1 MNAFSRKF
9 SSVLAVTAITATMA
23 LASPVSAGVQTF
35 GKTYSVTATV
45 KGGKNLTV
53 LLISGSGRLLASK
66 KVTGAN
72 QKITLKSPATASI
85 GGTSLQL
92 VNSGGASK
100 GSYFGPVTIGHK
112 GSKAANASRVYT
124 RLKQSVSTS
133 VKLGTLTIKKVGAG
147 KQGYAVASATSKSAD
162 TSVGAQVNAS
172 KGRPT
177 GVGTFGKTSG
187 VAIKSY
193 GVNAT
198 AVGDPCSPPNTAT
211 CGPEGKEIGPPSG
224 NPVNPPTPP
233 TPPTPGQPNAGQ
245 PATGQPNAGTPNAGQ
260 PATGQPNA
268 GTPNAGQPATGQPN
282 AGTPNAGQPT
292 QQGAVINKDETL
304 GGDADDDGIP
314 NAFDVNDDG
323 DAVLDSA
330 DTSTPAPKAAAD
342 DGTTTCGAVDFK
354 IFTNYKATQGG
365 FAGTINAY
373 GVGGFKADKT
383 NIASTITKTMSMVFS
398 PITQVCGSAVTRSFL
413 KGIDVSYA
421 PTDYVELSKTCGTGD
436 YQWLIGAGKMCGT
449 DPSGYSFGSP
459 YTFGETLPTGQDTFS
474 MKVETADGKSY
485 EFTSSPGFVF
495 VTHPMFIAYSN
506 DGTNYTNIDYTK
518 TTTGPEGARITEP
531 TISVAQAQ
539 TLYLKVYRPQRLAMD
554 GETGDFYDLGGFKFT
569 PDIPNGTPSVGKCEA
584 LKSTDTVMTSDT
596 PIDTANPPVMILQ
609 WAIGTKCYGV
619 PPKNIAWAPSASDF
633 DIQVEPS
640 GPGGNSSQKIRITL
654 VP

>member
-1 MNAFSRKF
+1 MNTRSRKF
-9 SSVLAVTAITATMA
+9 NSVLAVTAITATMA
-23 LASPVSAGVQTF
+23 IASPVAAGVQAF
-35 GKTYSVTATV
+35 GKTYTVSATV

-66 KVTGAN
+66 KVTGTN
-72 QKITLKSPATASI
+72 QKISLKSPATASI

-92 VNSGGASK
+92 VNSAGASK
-100 GSYFGPVTIGHK
+100 GAYFGPVTIGHK
-112 GSKAANASRVYT
+112 GKSSTSASRVYT
-124 RLKQSVSTS
+124 QLKQSISTS

-147 KQGYAVASATSKSAD
+147 KQGYAVASATSSSAD
-162 TSVGAQVNAS
+162 TSVGAQVSAS

-193 GVNAT
+193 GVSAT
-198 AVGDPCSPPNTAT
+198 AAGDPCSPANTPT
-211 CGPEGKEIGPPSG
+211 CGPEGKEIGPPNG
-224 NPVNPPTPP
+224 NPVNPPNA
-233 TPPTPGQPNAGQ
+233 GQPNAGQ
-245 PATGQPNAGTPNAGQ
+245 PNA
-260 PATGQPNA
+260 
-268 GTPNAGQPATGQPN
+268 
-282 AGTPNAGQPT
+282 
-292 QQGAVINKDETL
+292 QQGSVVTKDDTL
-304 GGDADDDGIP
+304 GGDKDDDGIP

-342 DGTTTCGAVDFK
+342 NGTTTCGAVDFK

-365 FAGTINAY
+365 YAGTINAY
-373 GVGGFKADKT
+373 GTGAFQANKA

-398 PITQVCGSAVTRSFL
+398 PITQVCGSSVTRSFL
-413 KGIDVSYA
+413 KGVDVSYA
-421 PTDYVELSKTCGTGD
+421 PTDYVELGKPCGTGD
-436 YQWLIGAGKMCGT
+436 YQWIIGAGKMCGT
-449 DPSGYSFGSP
+449 DTTGFSFGSA

-506 DGTNYTNIDYTK
+506 DGANYTNIDYTK
-518 TTTGPEGARITEP
+518 STIGPDGARITEP

-554 GETGDFYDLGGFKFT
+554 GEAGEFYDLGGFKFT
-569 PDIPNGTPSVGKCEA
+569 PDIPNGTPSVGKCDA
-584 LKSTDTVMTSDT
+584 LTSTDTTMTSDT
-596 PIDTANPPVMILQ
+596 PIDTANPSVMILQ
-609 WAIGTKCYGV
+609 WAIGAKCYGV
-619 PPKNIAWAPSASDF
+619 PPKNIAWAPGPSDF

-640 GPGGNSSQKIRITL
+640 GPGGNSAQKIRITL
-654 VP
+654 S

>member
-1 MNAFSRKF
+1 MNVVSRKF
-9 SSVLAVTAITATMA
+9 NSVIAATALTASMA
-23 LASPVSAGVQTF
+23 LASPVAAAVHSF
-35 GKTYSVTATV
+35 GKTYTVSATV

-66 KVTGAN
+66 KVTGSN

-92 VNSGGASK
+92 VNSAGASK
-100 GSYFGPVTIGHK
+100 GAYFGPVTIGHK
-112 GSKAANASRVYT
+112 GKSSASSSRVYT
-124 RLKQSVSTS
+124 QLKQSISTS
-133 VKLGTLTIKKVGAG
+133 VKLGTLTIKKVGTG
-147 KQGYAVASATSKSAD
+147 NQGYAAASATSSSAD
-162 TSVGAQVNAS
+162 TSVGAQVSAS

-193 GVNAT
+193 GVSAT
-198 AVGDPCSPPNTAT
+198 AVGDPCAPAGTQT
-211 CGPEGKEIGPPSG
+211 CGPDGKEIGPPNG
-224 NPVNPPTPP
+224 PAVNTPT
-233 TPPTPGQPNAGQ
+233 TGQPTTNQPTTGQPTTGQ
-245 PATGQPNAGTPNAGQ
+245 PATGQPT
-260 PATGQPNA
+260 TGQP
-268 GTPNAGQPATGQPN
+268 TTGQP
-282 AGTPNAGQPT
+282 TMGQPT
-292 QQGAVINKDETL
+292 SQQGAVLNKDETL

-342 DGTTTCGAVDFK
+342 DGTSTCGAVDFK

-365 FAGTINAY
+365 YAGTINAY
-373 GVGGFKADKT
+373 GVGAFKADRT
-383 NIASTITKTMSMVFS
+383 NIAATITKTMSMVFS
-398 PITQVCGSAVTRSFL
+398 PIAQVCGSAVTRSYL
-413 KGIDVSYA
+413 KGVDVSYA
-421 PTDYVELSKTCGTGD
+421 PTEYVELSKPCNTGD
-436 YQWLIGAGKMCGT
+436 YQWIIGAGKMCGT
-449 DPSGYSFGSP
+449 DGSGFNFGSP
-459 YTFGETLPTGQDTFS
+459 YTFGATDLPTGQDTFS

-506 DGTNYTNIDYTK
+506 DGTTYKNIDYA
-518 TTTGPEGARITEP
+518 TTITSPEGARINEP
-531 TISVAQAQ
+531 IISVTQSQ

-554 GETGDFYDLGGFKFT
+554 GEAGEFYDLGGFKFT
-569 PDIPNGTPSVGKCEA
+569 PDIPNGNPSVGKCDA
-584 LKSTDTVMTSDT
+584 LTSTDTVMTSDT

-609 WAIGTKCYGV
+609 WAIGSKCYGV
-619 PPKNIAWAPSASDF
+619 APKNIAWAPAPSDF

-640 GPGGNSSQKIRITL
+640 GPGGNSAQKIRITL
-654 VP
+654 S

>member
-1 MNAFSRKF
+1 MVIEKEKAMNALSRKF
-9 SSVLAVTAITATMA
+9 SSVLAVTAITASMA
-23 LASPVSAGVQTF
+23 LASPVAAAVRSF
-35 GKTYSVTATV
+35 GKTYTVTATV

-66 KVTGAN
+66 KVTGTS
-72 QKITLKSPATASI
+72 QSITLKSPATASI

-92 VNSGGASK
+92 VNSAGASK
-100 GSYFGPVTIGHK
+100 GAYFGPVTLGHK
-112 GSKAANASRVYT
+112 GTKSTSASRVYT
-124 RLKQSVSTS
+124 QLKQSISTS

-147 KQGYAVASATSKSAD
+147 KQGYAVASATSSSAD
-162 TSVGAQVNAS
+162 TSVGAQVSAS

-193 GVNAT
+193 GVSA
-198 AVGDPCSPPNTAT
+198 AAAGDPCSPPNTQT
-211 CGPEGKEIGPPSG
+211 CGPDGKVIGAPSG
-224 NPVNPPTPP
+224 PAVSTPP
-233 TPPTPGQPNAGQ
+233 TGQPST
-245 PATGQPNAGTPNAGQ
+245 PATGQPTTGQ
-260 PATGQPNA
+260 PAA
-268 GTPNAGQPATGQPN
+268 
-282 AGTPNAGQPT
+282 
-292 QQGAVINKDETL
+292 QQGAVLNKDETL

-330 DTSTPAPKAAAD
+330 DTSTPAPKVAAD
-342 DGTTTCGAVDFK
+342 DGATTCGAVDFK

-373 GVGGFKADKT
+373 GTGAFQANKA

-398 PITQVCGSAVTRSFL
+398 PITQVCGSSVTRSFL
-413 KGIDVSYA
+413 KGVDVSYA
-421 PTDYVELSKTCGTGD
+421 PTEYVELGKPCGTGD
-436 YQWLIGAGKMCGT
+436 YQWIIGAGKMCGT
-449 DPSGYSFGSP
+449 DASGFSFGSA
-459 YTFGETLPTGQDTFS
+459 YTFGATDLPTGQDTFS

-518 TTTGPEGARITEP
+518 STIGPDGARITEP
-531 TISVAQAQ
+531 TISVTQSQ

-554 GETGDFYDLGGFKFT
+554 GETGEFYDLGGFKFT
-569 PDIPNGTPSVGKCEA
+569 PDIPNGNPSVGKCDA
-584 LKSTDTVMTSDT
+584 LTSTDTSMTSDS

-609 WAIGTKCYGV
+609 WAIGAKCYGV
-619 PPKNIAWAPSASDF
+619 PPKNIAWAPAASDF

-640 GPGGNSSQKIRITL
+640 GPGGNSAQKIRITL
-654 VP
+654 S

>member
-1 MNAFSRKF
+1 MNTRSRKF
-9 SSVLAVTAITATMA
+9 NSVLAVTAITATMA
-23 LASPVSAGVQTF
+23 LASPVAAGVQTF
-35 GKTYSVTATV
+35 GKTYTVSATV

-66 KVTGAN
+66 KVTGTN
-72 QKITLKSPATASI
+72 QKISLKSPATASI

-92 VNSGGASK
+92 VNSAGASK

-112 GSKAANASRVYT
+112 GKSSSTSSRVYT
-124 RLKQSVSTS
+124 RLKQSVATS

-162 TSVGAQVNAS
+162 TSVAAQVNAS

-187 VAIKSY
+187 VAVKSY
-193 GVNAT
+193 GVSAT
-198 AVGDPCSPPNTAT
+198 AAGDPCSPSNTPT
-211 CGPEGKEIGPPSG
+211 CGPEGKEIGPPNG
-224 NPVNPPTPP
+224 NPVNPPTP
-233 TPPTPGQPNAGQ
+233 GQPTTGQ
-245 PATGQPNAGTPNAGQ
+245 PATGQPNAGQPNAGQ
-260 PATGQPNA
+260 
-268 GTPNAGQPATGQPN
+268 
-282 AGTPNAGQPT
+282 PNAGQPT
-292 QQGAVINKDETL
+292 QQGAVVNKDETL

-330 DTSTPAPKAAAD
+330 DSNTPGPKAAAD

-365 FAGTINAY
+365 YAGTINAY
-373 GVGGFKADKT
+373 GVGGFKADKV
-383 NIASTITKTMSMVFS
+383 NIASTITKSMSMVFS

-413 KGIDVSYA
+413 KGVDVAYA

-449 DPSGYSFGSP
+449 DASGYSFGSP

-474 MKVETADGKSY
+474 MKVETADGKKY

-506 DGTNYTNIDYTK
+506 DGVNYTNIDYTK

-569 PDIPNGTPSVGKCEA
+569 PDIPNGNPSVGKCDA
-584 LKSTDTVMTSDT
+584 LTSTDTAMTSDA

-619 PPKNIAWAPSASDF
+619 APKNIAWAPAPSDF

-640 GPGGNSSQKIRITL
+640 GPGGNSAQKIRITL

>member
-1 MNAFSRKF
+1 MNALSRKF
-9 SSVLAVTAITATMA
+9 SSLLAVTAITATMA
-23 LASPVSAGVQTF
+23 LASPVVAAVHSF
-35 GKTYSVTATV
+35 GKTYTVTATV

-66 KVTGAN
+66 KVTGTS
-72 QKITLKSPATASI
+72 QSITLKSPATASI

-92 VNSGGASK
+92 VNSAGASK
-100 GSYFGPVTIGHK
+100 GAYFGPVTIGHK
-112 GSKAANASRVYT
+112 GSSSATASRVYT
-124 RLKQSVSTS
+124 RLKQTISTS

-147 KQGYAVASATSKSAD
+147 KQGYAVASTNSSSAD
-162 TSVGAQVNAS
+162 TSVDAQVSAS

-193 GVNAT
+193 GVSAT
-198 AVGDPCSPPNTAT
+198 AVGDPCAPAGTQT
-211 CGPEGKEIGPPSG
+211 CGPDGKEIGPPNG
-224 NPVNPPTPP
+224 PAVNTPT
-233 TPPTPGQPNAGQ
+233 
-245 PATGQPNAGTPNAGQ
+245 TGQPTTNQ
-260 PATGQPNA
+260 PTTGQPTTN
-268 GTPNAGQPATGQPN
+268 
-282 AGTPNAGQPT
+282 QPT
-292 QQGAVINKDETL
+292 AQQGAVLNKEETL

-342 DGTTTCGAVDFK
+342 DGTSTCGAVDFK

-365 FAGTINAY
+365 YAGTINAY
-373 GVGGFKADKT
+373 GVGAFKADRT
-383 NIASTITKTMSMVFS
+383 NIAATITKTMSMVFS
-398 PITQVCGSAVTRSFL
+398 PIAQVCGSAVTRSYL
-413 KGIDVSYA
+413 KGVDVSYA
-421 PTDYVELSKTCGTGD
+421 PTEYVELSKPCNTGD
-436 YQWLIGAGKMCGT
+436 YQWIIGAGKMCGT
-449 DPSGYSFGSP
+449 DGSGFNFGSP
-459 YTFGETLPTGQDTFS
+459 YTFGATDLPTGQDTFS

-506 DGTNYTNIDYTK
+506 DGTTYKNIDYA
-518 TTTGPEGARITEP
+518 TTITSPEGARINEP
-531 TISVAQAQ
+531 IISVTQSQ

-554 GETGDFYDLGGFKFT
+554 GEAGEFYDLGGFKFT
-569 PDIPNGTPSVGKCEA
+569 PDIPNGNPSVGKCDA
-584 LKSTDTVMTSDT
+584 LTSTDTVMTSDT

-609 WAIGTKCYGV
+609 WAIGSKCYGV
-619 PPKNIAWAPSASDF
+619 PPKNIAWTPSPSDF

-640 GPGGNSSQKIRITL
+640 GPGGNSAQKIRITL
-654 VP
+654 S

>member
-1 MNAFSRKF
+1 MNALSRKF

-66 KVTGAN
+66 KVTGTN

-92 VNSGGASK
+92 VNSGGTSK

-112 GSKAANASRVYT
+112 GSSASKASRVYT
-124 RLKQSVSTS
+124 RLKQSISTS

-147 KQGYAVASATSKSAD
+147 KQGYATASATSSSAD
-162 TSVGAQVNAS
+162 TSVGAQVSAS
-172 KGRPT
+172 RGRPT

-193 GVNAT
+193 GVSAT
-198 AVGDPCSPPNTAT
+198 AVGDPCSPAGTAT
-211 CGPEGKEIGPPSG
+211 CGPEGKEIGPP
-224 NPVNPPTPP
+224 N
-233 TPPTPGQPNAGQ
+233 PGQPNAGQ
-245 PATGQPNAGTPNAGQ
+245 PATGQP
-260 PATGQPNA
+260 ATGQPNA
-268 GTPNAGQPATGQPN
+268 GQ
-282 AGTPNAGQPT
+282 PNAGQPT
-292 QQGAVINKDETL
+292 QQGAVVNKDETL
-304 GGDADDDGIP
+304 GGDKDDDGVP
-314 NAFDVNDDG
+314 NAFDVNDVG

-330 DTSTPAPKAAAD
+330 DSSTPAPKAAAD

-365 FAGTINAY
+365 YAGTINAY

-398 PITQVCGSAVTRSFL
+398 PITQVCGSPVTRSFL
-413 KGIDVSYA
+413 KGIDVPYA
-421 PTDYVELSKTCGTGD
+421 PTDYVELAKPCGTGD

-449 DPSGYSFGSP
+449 DASGFSFGTA
-459 YTFGETLPTGQDTFS
+459 YTFGDTLPTGQDTFS
-474 MKVETADGKSY
+474 MKVDTADGKSY

-531 TISVAQAQ
+531 TISVTQSQ

-554 GETGDFYDLGGFKFT
+554 GEEGDFYDLGGFKFT
-569 PDIPNGTPSVGKCEA
+569 PDIPNGTPSVGKCD
-584 LKSTDTVMTSDT
+584 LLTSTDTEMTSDT
-596 PIDTANPPVMILQ
+596 PINAANPPVMTLQ
-609 WAIGTKCYGV
+609 WAIGTKCYGA
-619 PPKNIAWAPSASDF
+619 PPKNIAWAPAASDF

-640 GPGGNSSQKIRITL
+640 GPGGNSAQKIRITL
-654 VP
+654 S

>member
-1 MNAFSRKF
+1 MNPLSRKF
-9 SSVLAVTAITATMA
+9 TSVLAVTAITATMA
-23 LASPVSAGVQTF
+23 LASPAAAAVRSF
-35 GKTYSVTATV
+35 GKTYTVTATV

-66 KVTGAN
+66 KVTGTS
-72 QKITLKSPATASI
+72 QSITLKSPATASI

-92 VNSGGASK
+92 VNSAGASK
-100 GSYFGPVTIGHK
+100 GAYFGPVTIGHK
-112 GSKAANASRVYT
+112 GTKSTNASRVYT
-124 RLKQSVSTS
+124 RLKQSISTS

-193 GVNAT
+193 GVSAT
-198 AVGDPCSPPNTAT
+198 AAGDPCSPANTPT
-211 CGPEGKEIGPPSG
+211 CGPEGKEIGPP
-224 NPVNPPTPP
+224 NA
-233 TPPTPGQPNAGQ
+233 GQPNAGQ
-245 PATGQPNAGTPNAGQ
+245 PNA
-260 PATGQPNA
+260 
-268 GTPNAGQPATGQPN
+268 
-282 AGTPNAGQPT
+282 
-292 QQGAVINKDETL
+292 QQGAVVNKDETL

-323 DAVLDSA
+323 DAVLDSS
-330 DTSTPAPKAAAD
+330 DTSTPAPKVAAD
-342 DGTTTCGAVDFK
+342 NGTTTCGAVDFK

-373 GVGGFKADKT
+373 GAGPFQANKA

-398 PITQVCGSAVTRSFL
+398 PITEVCGSSVTRSFL
-413 KGIDVSYA
+413 KGVGVAYA
-421 PTDYVELSKTCGTGD
+421 PTDYVELGKSCGTGD
-436 YQWLIGAGKMCGT
+436 YQWIIGAGKMCGT
-449 DPSGYSFGSP
+449 DTTGFSFGSP
-459 YTFGETLPTGQDTFS
+459 YTFGATDLPTGQDTFS

-518 TTTGPEGARITEP
+518 STIGPDGARITEP
-531 TISVAQAQ
+531 TISVTQSQ

-554 GETGDFYDLGGFKFT
+554 GEAGEFYDLGGFKFT
-569 PDIPNGTPSVGKCEA
+569 PGIPNGNPSVGKCDA
-584 LKSTDTVMTSDT
+584 LTSTDTEMTSDT
-596 PIDTANPPVMILQ
+596 PIDSANPPVITLK
-609 WAIGTKCYGV
+609 WAIGSKCYGV
-619 PPKNIAWAPSASDF
+619 PPKNIAWAPAASDF
-633 DIQVEPS
+633 DISVEPS
-640 GPGGNSSQKIRITL
+640 GPGGNSAQKIRITL
-654 VP
+654 S

>member
-1 MNAFSRKF
+1 MNPLSRKF
-9 SSVLAVTAITATMA
+9 TSVLAVTAITATMA
-23 LASPVSAGVQTF
+23 LASPAAAAVRSF
-35 GKTYSVTATV
+35 GKTYTVTATV

-66 KVTGAN
+66 KVTGTS
-72 QKITLKSPATASI
+72 QSITLKSPATASI

-92 VNSGGASK
+92 VNSAGASK
-100 GSYFGPVTIGHK
+100 GAYFGPVTIGHK
-112 GSKAANASRVYT
+112 GTKSTNASRVYT
-124 RLKQSVSTS
+124 RLKQSISTS

-193 GVNAT
+193 GVSAT
-198 AVGDPCSPPNTAT
+198 AAGDPCSPANTPT
-211 CGPEGKEIGPPSG
+211 CGPEGKEIGPP
-224 NPVNPPTPP
+224 NA
-233 TPPTPGQPNAGQ
+233 GQPNAGQ
-245 PATGQPNAGTPNAGQ
+245 PNA
-260 PATGQPNA
+260 
-268 GTPNAGQPATGQPN
+268 
-282 AGTPNAGQPT
+282 
-292 QQGAVINKDETL
+292 QQGAVVNKDETL

-323 DAVLDSA
+323 DAVLDSS
-330 DTSTPAPKAAAD
+330 DTSTPAPKVAAD
-342 DGTTTCGAVDFK
+342 NGTTTCGAVDFK

-373 GVGGFKADKT
+373 GAGPFQANKA

-398 PITQVCGSAVTRSFL
+398 PITEVCGSSVTRSFL
-413 KGIDVSYA
+413 KGVGVAYA
-421 PTDYVELSKTCGTGD
+421 PTDYVELGKSCGTGD
-436 YQWLIGAGKMCGT
+436 YQWIIGAGKMCGT
-449 DPSGYSFGSP
+449 DTTGFSFGSP
-459 YTFGETLPTGQDTFS
+459 YTFGATDLPTGQDTFS

-518 TTTGPEGARITEP
+518 STIGPDGARITEP
-531 TISVAQAQ
+531 TISVTQSQ

-554 GETGDFYDLGGFKFT
+554 GEAGEFYDLGGFKFT
-569 PDIPNGTPSVGKCEA
+569 PSIPNGNPSVGKCDA
-584 LKSTDTVMTSDT
+584 LTSTDTEMTSDT
-596 PIDTANPPVMILQ
+596 PIDSANPPVITLK
-609 WAIGTKCYGV
+609 WAIGSKCYGV
-619 PPKNIAWAPSASDF
+619 PPKNIAWAPAASDF
-633 DIQVEPS
+633 DISVEPS
-640 GPGGNSSQKIRITL
+640 GPGGNSAQKIRITL
-654 VP
+654 S

>member
-1 MNAFSRKF
+1 MNALSRKF

-23 LASPVSAGVQTF
+23 LASPVSAGVQSF
-35 GKTYSVTATV
+35 GKSYSVTATV

-112 GSKAANASRVYT
+112 GKSAASASRVYT

-133 VKLGTLTIKKVGAG
+133 VKLGTLTVKKVGAG

-177 GVGTFGKTSG
+177 GVGTFGKTAG

-193 GVNAT
+193 GVSAT
-198 AVGDPCSPPNTAT
+198 AIGDPCSPPNTAT
-211 CGPEGKEIGPPSG
+211 CGPEGKEIGPPNG
-224 NPVNPPTPP
+224 TPANPP

-245 PATGQPNAGTPNAGQ
+245 PATGQPNAGQPNAGQ
-260 PATGQPNA
+260 PTTGQPNA
-268 GTPNAGQPATGQPN
+268 GQ
-282 AGTPNAGQPT
+282 PNAGQPT
-292 QQGAVINKDETL
+292 QQGAVVNKDETL

-330 DTSTPAPKAAAD
+330 DTSTPAPKVAVD
-342 DGTTTCGAVDFK
+342 DGTKDCSAVDFK

-365 FAGTINAY
+365 YAGTINAY
-373 GVGGFKADKT
+373 APGAFKATKE
-383 NIASTITKTMSMVFS
+383 NIASTITKSMTMVFS
-398 PITQVCGSAVTRSFL
+398 PITQVCGSNVVTTEL
-413 KGIDVSYA
+413 KGNGVAYA
-421 PTDYVELSKTCGTGD
+421 PTDYVSLSGGVCNTGD
-436 YQWLIGAGKMCGT
+436 YQWAIGQGFICPGAGNKT
-449 DPSGYSFGSP
+449 AFGG
-459 YTFGETLPTGQDTFS
+459 YTFTGSDLPTGQDTFT
-474 MKVETADGKSY
+474 MRVTTADSKSY

-518 TTTGPEGARITEP
+518 TTTGPEGARIAEP

-569 PDIPNGTPSVGKCEA
+569 PDIPNGSPAVGKCDA
-584 LKSTDTVMTSDT
+584 LTSTDTVMTSDT

-619 PPKNIAWAPSASDF
+619 APKNIAWAPSASDF

-640 GPGGNSSQKIRITL
+640 GPGGNSAQKIRITL
-654 VP
+654 S

>member
-1 MNAFSRKF
+1 MNPLSRKF
-9 SSVLAVTAITATMA
+9 TSVLAVTAITATMA
-23 LASPVSAGVQTF
+23 LASPAAAAVRSF
-35 GKTYSVTATV
+35 GKTYTVTATV

-66 KVTGAN
+66 KVTGTS
-72 QKITLKSPATASI
+72 QSITLKSPATASI

-92 VNSGGASK
+92 VNSAGASK
-100 GSYFGPVTIGHK
+100 GAYFGPVTIGHK
-112 GSKAANASRVYT
+112 GTKSTNASRVYT
-124 RLKQSVSTS
+124 RLKQSISTS

-187 VAIKSY
+187 VAVKSY
-193 GVNAT
+193 GVSAT
-198 AVGDPCSPPNTAT
+198 AAGDPCSPANTPT
-211 CGPEGKEIGPPSG
+211 CGPEGKEIGPP
-224 NPVNPPTPP
+224 NA
-233 TPPTPGQPNAGQ
+233 GQPNAGQ
-245 PATGQPNAGTPNAGQ
+245 PNA
-260 PATGQPNA
+260 
-268 GTPNAGQPATGQPN
+268 
-282 AGTPNAGQPT
+282 
-292 QQGAVINKDETL
+292 QQGAVVNKDETL

-323 DAVLDSA
+323 DAVLDSS
-330 DTSTPAPKAAAD
+330 DTSTPAPKVAAD
-342 DGTTTCGAVDFK
+342 NGTTTCGAVDFK

-373 GVGGFKADKT
+373 GAGPFQANKA

-398 PITQVCGSAVTRSFL
+398 PITEVCGSSVTRSFL
-413 KGIDVSYA
+413 KGVGVAYA
-421 PTDYVELSKTCGTGD
+421 PTDYVELGKSCGTGD
-436 YQWLIGAGKMCGT
+436 YQWIIGAGKMCGT
-449 DPSGYSFGSP
+449 DTTGFSFGSP
-459 YTFGETLPTGQDTFS
+459 YTFGATDLPTGQDTFS

-518 TTTGPEGARITEP
+518 STIGPDGARITEP
-531 TISVAQAQ
+531 TISVTQSQ

-554 GETGDFYDLGGFKFT
+554 GEAGEFYDLGGFKFT
-569 PDIPNGTPSVGKCEA
+569 PSIPNGNPSVGKCDA
-584 LKSTDTVMTSDT
+584 LTSTDTEMTSDT
-596 PIDTANPPVMILQ
+596 PIDSANPPVITLK
-609 WAIGTKCYGV
+609 WAIGSKCYGV
-619 PPKNIAWAPSASDF
+619 PPKNIAWAPAASDF
-633 DIQVEPS
+633 DISVEPS
-640 GPGGNSSQKIRITL
+640 GPGGNSAQKIRITL
-654 VP
+654 S

>member
-1 MNAFSRKF
+1 MNTRSRKF
-9 SSVLAVTAITATMA
+9 HSVLAVTAITATMA
-23 LASPVSAGVQTF
+23 LASPVAAGVQTF
-35 GKTYSVTATV
+35 GKTYTVSATV

-72 QKITLKSPATASI
+72 QKISLKSPATASI

-92 VNSGGASK
+92 VNSAGASK

-112 GSKAANASRVYT
+112 GKSSSSSSRVYT
-124 RLKQSVSTS
+124 RLKQSVATS

-162 TSVGAQVNAS
+162 TSVAAQVNAS

-177 GVGTFGKTSG
+177 GVGTFGKTAG
-187 VAIKSY
+187 VAVKSY
-193 GVNAT
+193 GVSA
-198 AVGDPCSPPNTAT
+198 AAAGDPCTTPNFGT
-211 CGPEGKEIGPPSG
+211 CGPDSKEIGPP
-224 NPVNPPTPP
+224 NPGQPTPGQP
-233 TPPTPGQPNAGQ
+233 NAGQPNAGQ
-245 PATGQPNAGTPNAGQ
+245 PATGQPNAGQPNAGQ
-260 PATGQPNA
+260 PTTGQPNA
-268 GTPNAGQPATGQPN
+268 GQ
-282 AGTPNAGQPT
+282 PNAGQPT
-292 QQGAVINKDETL
+292 QQGAVVNKDETL

-330 DTSTPAPKAAAD
+330 DSTTPAPKAAAD

-365 FAGTINAY
+365 YAGTINAY
-373 GVGGFKADKT
+373 GAGAFQANKT

-436 YQWLIGAGKMCGT
+436 YQWLIGAGRMCGT
-449 DPSGYSFGSP
+449 DASGYSFGSP

-474 MKVETADGKSY
+474 MKVETADGKKY

-506 DGTNYTNIDYTK
+506 DGVNYTNIDYTK

-569 PDIPNGTPSVGKCEA
+569 PDIPNGNPSVGKCDA
-584 LKSTDTVMTSDT
+584 LTSTDTAMTSDA
-596 PIDTANPPVMILQ
+596 PIYTANPPVMILQ

-619 PPKNIAWAPSASDF
+619 APKNIAWAPAPSDF

-640 GPGGNSSQKIRITL
+640 GPGGNSAQKIRITL
-654 VP
+654 S

>member
-1 MNAFSRKF
+1 MNALSRKF
-9 SSVLAVTAITATMA
+9 SSVLAVTAITASMA
-23 LASPVSAGVQTF
+23 LASPVAAAVRSF
-35 GKTYSVTATV
+35 GKTYTVTATV

-66 KVTGAN
+66 KVTGTS
-72 QKITLKSPATASI
+72 QSITLKSPATASI

-92 VNSGGASK
+92 VNSAGASK
-100 GSYFGPVTIGHK
+100 GAYFGPVTIGHK
-112 GSKAANASRVYT
+112 GKSSSSASRVYT
-124 RLKQSVSTS
+124 QLKQSISTS

-147 KQGYAVASATSKSAD
+147 KQGYAVASTNSSSAD
-162 TSVGAQVNAS
+162 TSVGAQVSAS

-193 GVNAT
+193 GVSA
-198 AVGDPCSPPNTAT
+198 AAAGDPCSPSNTAT
-211 CGPEGKEIGPPSG
+211 CGPDGKVIGSPTGPA
-224 NPVNPPTPP
+224 VNTPTN
-233 TPPTPGQPNAGQ
+233 GQPGT
-245 PATGQPNAGTPNAGQ
+245 PATGQPT
-260 PATGQPNA
+260 TGQPTA
-268 GTPNAGQPATGQPN
+268 
-282 AGTPNAGQPT
+282 
-292 QQGAVINKDETL
+292 QQGAVLNKDETL

-330 DTSTPAPKAAAD
+330 DTSTPAPKVAAD

-365 FAGTINAY
+365 YAGTINAY
-373 GVGGFKADKT
+373 GVGPFKADKT

-398 PITQVCGSAVTRSFL
+398 PITQVCGSSVTRSFL
-413 KGIDVSYA
+413 KGVDVSYA
-421 PTDYVELSKTCGTGD
+421 PTDYVELGKPCGTGD
-436 YQWLIGAGKMCGT
+436 YQWIIGAGKMCGT
-449 DPSGYSFGSP
+449 DASGFSFGSA
-459 YTFGETLPTGQDTFS
+459 YTFGATDLPTGQDTFS

-518 TTTGPEGARITEP
+518 STIGPEGARITEP
-531 TISVAQAQ
+531 TISVTQSQ

-554 GETGDFYDLGGFKFT
+554 GEAGEFYDLGGFKFT
-569 PDIPNGTPSVGKCEA
+569 PDIPNGSPSVGKCDA
-584 LKSTDTVMTSDT
+584 LTSTDTTMTSDT
-596 PIDTANPPVMILQ
+596 PIDTANPPVIILQ
-609 WAIGTKCYGV
+609 WAIGSKCYGV
-619 PPKNIAWAPSASDF
+619 APKNIAWAPTPSDF

-640 GPGGNSSQKIRITL
+640 GPGGNSAQKIRITL
-654 VP
+654 S

>member
-1 MNAFSRKF
+1 MNALSRKF

-23 LASPVSAGVQTF
+23 LASPVAAGVQSF

-66 KVTGAN
+66 KVTGTN

-92 VNSGGASK
+92 VNGTGTSK

-112 GSKAANASRVYT
+112 GKSATSASRVYT
-124 RLKQSVSTS
+124 RLKQSISTS

-147 KQGYAVASATSKSAD
+147 KQGYAVASATSSSAD
-162 TSVGAQVNAS
+162 TSVGAQVSAS

-193 GVNAT
+193 GVSAA
-198 AVGDPCSPPNTAT
+198 AVGDPCSPRNTAT
-211 CGPEGKEIGPPSG
+211 CGPEGKEIGPP
-224 NPVNPPTPP
+224 NPGQPT
-233 TPPTPGQPNAGQ
+233 TGQPNAGQ
-245 PATGQPNAGTPNAGQ
+245 PATGQPT
-260 PATGQPNA
+260 TGQPNA
-268 GTPNAGQPATGQPN
+268 GQ
-282 AGTPNAGQPT
+282 PNAGQPT
-292 QQGAVINKDETL
+292 QQGAVVNKDETL

-330 DTSTPAPKAAAD
+330 DSSTPAPKAAAD

-365 FAGTINAY
+365 YAGTINAY
-373 GVGGFKADKT
+373 GVGGFKADKV
-383 NIASTITKTMSMVFS
+383 NIASTITKSMSMVFS

-449 DPSGYSFGSP
+449 DASGYSFGSP

-474 MKVETADGKSY
+474 MKVETADGKKY

-506 DGTNYTNIDYTK
+506 DGVNYTNIDYTK

-531 TISVAQAQ
+531 IISVSQSQ
-539 TLYLKVYRPQRLAMD
+539 TLFLKVYRPQRLAMD

-569 PDIPNGTPSVGKCEA
+569 PDIPNGNPSVGKCDA
-584 LKSTDTVMTSDT
+584 LTSTDTTMTSDT

-609 WAIGTKCYGV
+609 WAIGTKCYGA
-619 PPKNIAWAPSASDF
+619 PPKNIAWAPAPSDF

-640 GPGGNSSQKIRITL
+640 GPGGNSAQKIRITL
-654 VP
+654 VS

>member
-1 MNAFSRKF
+1 MNALSRKF
-9 SSVLAVTAITATMA
+9 SSVLTATAVIATMA
-23 LASPVSAGVQTF
+23 LASPVAAAVHSF
-35 GKTYSVTATV
+35 GKTYTVSATV

-66 KVTGAN
+66 KVTGTN

-92 VNSGGASK
+92 VNSAGASK

-112 GSKAANASRVYT
+112 GSSASKASRVYT
-124 RLKQSVSTS
+124 QLKQSISTS

-147 KQGYAVASATSKSAD
+147 KQGYAVASATSSSAD
-162 TSVGAQVNAS
+162 TSVGAQVSAS

-193 GVNAT
+193 GVSAA
-198 AVGDPCSPPNTAT
+198 AVGDPCSPAGTAT
-211 CGPEGKEIGPPSG
+211 CGPEGKEIGPP
-224 NPVNPPTPP
+224 N
-233 TPPTPGQPNAGQ
+233 PGQPT
-245 PATGQPNAGTPNAGQ
+245 TGQPT
-260 PATGQPNA
+260 TGQP
-268 GTPNAGQPATGQPN
+268 TTGQP
-282 AGTPNAGQPT
+282 TTGQPTNGQPTT
-292 QQGAVINKDETL
+292 QQGAVLNKDETL

-342 DGTTTCGAVDFK
+342 NGTATCGAVDFK

-365 FAGTINAY
+365 YAGTINAY
-373 GVGGFKADKT
+373 GVGGFKADKA

-398 PITQVCGSAVTRSFL
+398 PITQVCGSAVTRTYL
-413 KGIDVSYA
+413 KGVDVAYA
-421 PTDYVELSKTCGTGD
+421 PTEYQELQKPCQTGD

-449 DPSGYSFGSP
+449 DASGFSFGSA
-459 YTFGETLPTGQDTFS
+459 YTFGATDLPTGQDTFS
-474 MKVETADGKSY
+474 MKVDTADGKSY

-506 DGTNYTNIDYTK
+506 DGTTYKNIDYA
-518 TTTGPEGARITEP
+518 TTIPSPEGPRINEP
-531 TISVAQAQ
+531 TISVTQSQ

-554 GETGDFYDLGGFKFT
+554 GEAGEFYDLGGFKFT
-569 PDIPNGTPSVGKCEA
+569 PDIPNGNPSVGKCDA
-584 LKSTDTVMTSDT
+584 LTSTDTVMTSDT
-596 PIDTANPPVMILQ
+596 PIDSANPPVMILQ

-619 PPKNIAWAPSASDF
+619 APKNIAWAPAPSDF

-640 GPGGNSSQKIRITL
+640 GPGGNSAQKIRITL
-654 VP
+654 S

>member
-1 MNAFSRKF
+1 MNALSRKF

-92 VNSGGASK
+92 VNSAGASK

-112 GSKAANASRVYT
+112 GKSATSASRVYT
-124 RLKQSVSTS
+124 RLKQSISTS

-147 KQGYAVASATSKSAD
+147 KQGYATASATSSSAD
-162 TSVGAQVNAS
+162 TSVGAQVSAS
-172 KGRPT
+172 RGRPT

-193 GVNAT
+193 GVSA
-198 AVGDPCSPPNTAT
+198 AAAGDPCEPRNTAT

-233 TPPTPGQPNAGQ
+233 NPGQPTTGQ
-245 PATGQPNAGTPNAGQ
+245 PTTGQPNVGPPN
-260 PATGQPNA
+260 P
-268 GTPNAGQPATGQPN
+268 
-282 AGTPNAGQPT
+282 GQPT
-292 QQGAVINKDETL
+292 QQGVVVNKDETL

-330 DTSTPAPKAAAD
+330 DTTTPAPKAAAD

-398 PITQVCGSAVTRSFL
+398 PITQVCGSPVTRSYL
-413 KGIDVSYA
+413 KGIDVAYA
-421 PTDYVELSKTCGTGD
+421 PTDYVELAKPCGTGD

-449 DPSGYSFGSP
+449 DASGFSFGTA
-459 YTFGETLPTGQDTFS
+459 YTFGDTLPTGQDTFS
-474 MKVETADGKSY
+474 MKVDTADGKSY

-531 TISVAQAQ
+531 TISVTQSQ

-554 GETGDFYDLGGFKFT
+554 GEEGDFYDLGGFKFT
-569 PDIPNGTPSVGKCEA
+569 PDIPNGTPSVGKCDA
-584 LKSTDTVMTSDT
+584 LTSTDTEMTSDT
-596 PIDTANPPVMILQ
+596 PINAASPPVMTLQ
-609 WAIGTKCYGV
+609 WAIGTKCYGA
-619 PPKNIAWAPSASDF
+619 PPKNIAWAPAASDF

-640 GPGGNSSQKIRITL
+640 GPGGNSAQKIRITL
-654 VP
+654 S

>member
-1 MNAFSRKF
+1 MNALSRKF
-9 SSVLAVTAITATMA
+9 TSVLAVTAITATMA
-23 LASPVSAGVQTF
+23 LASPAAAAVRSF
-35 GKTYSVTATV
+35 GKTYTVTATV

-66 KVTGAN
+66 KVTGTS
-72 QKITLKSPATASI
+72 QSITLKSPATASI

-92 VNSGGASK
+92 VNSAGASK
-100 GSYFGPVTIGHK
+100 GAYFGPVTLGHK
-112 GSKAANASRVYT
+112 GTKSTSASRVYT
-124 RLKQSVSTS
+124 QLKQSISTT

-193 GVNAT
+193 GVSA
-198 AVGDPCSPPNTAT
+198 AAIGDPCSSPGTPT
-211 CGPEGKEIGPPSG
+211 CGPDSKEIGS
-224 NPVNPPTPP
+224 
-233 TPPTPGQPNAGQ
+233 PNGPALNT
-245 PATGQPNAGTPNAGQ
+245 PATGQ
-260 PATGQPNA
+260 
-268 GTPNAGQPATGQPN
+268 
-282 AGTPNAGQPT
+282 
-292 QQGAVINKDETL
+292 QGAVVNKDETL

-330 DTSTPAPKAAAD
+330 DTSTPAPKVAAD
-342 DGTTTCGAVDFK
+342 NGTTTCSAVDFK

-373 GVGGFKADKT
+373 GTGAFQANKA

-398 PITQVCGSAVTRSFL
+398 PITQVCGSSVTRSFL
-413 KGIDVSYA
+413 KGVGVAYA
-421 PTDYVELSKTCGTGD
+421 PTDYVELGKSCGTGD
-436 YQWLIGAGKMCGT
+436 YQWIIGAGKMCGT
-449 DPSGYSFGSP
+449 DTTGFSFGSP
-459 YTFGETLPTGQDTFS
+459 YTFGATDLPTGQDTFS

-518 TTTGPEGARITEP
+518 STIGPDGARITEP
-531 TISVAQAQ
+531 TISVAQSQ

-554 GETGDFYDLGGFKFT
+554 GEAGEFYDLGGFKFT
-569 PDIPNGTPSVGKCEA
+569 PAIPNGNPSVGKCDA
-584 LKSTDTVMTSDT
+584 LTSTDTTMTSDT
-596 PIDTANPPVMILQ
+596 PIDTANPPVIILQ
-609 WAIGTKCYGV
+609 WAIGAKCYGV
-619 PPKNIAWAPSASDF
+619 PPKNIAWAPGPSDF
-633 DIQVEPS
+633 DISVEPS
-640 GPGGNSSQKIRITL
+640 GPGGNSAQKIRITL
-654 VP
+654 S

>member
-1 MNAFSRKF
+1 MNALSRKF
-9 SSVLAVTAITATMA
+9 TSVLAVTAITATMA
-23 LASPVSAGVQTF
+23 LASPAAAAVRSF
-35 GKTYSVTATV
+35 GKTYTVTATV

-66 KVTGAN
+66 KVTGTS
-72 QKITLKSPATASI
+72 QSITLKSPATASI

-92 VNSGGASK
+92 VNSAGASK
-100 GSYFGPVTIGHK
+100 GAYFGPVTLGHK
-112 GSKAANASRVYT
+112 GTKSTSASRVYT
-124 RLKQSVSTS
+124 QLKQSISTS

-147 KQGYAVASATSKSAD
+147 KQGYAVASATSSSAD

-193 GVNAT
+193 GVSAT
-198 AVGDPCSPPNTAT
+198 AIGDPCSSPGTPT
-211 CGPEGKEIGPPSG
+211 CGPDGKEIGS
-224 NPVNPPTPP
+224 
-233 TPPTPGQPNAGQ
+233 PNGPALNT
-245 PATGQPNAGTPNAGQ
+245 PATGQ
-260 PATGQPNA
+260 
-268 GTPNAGQPATGQPN
+268 
-282 AGTPNAGQPT
+282 
-292 QQGAVINKDETL
+292 QGAVVNKDETL

-330 DTSTPAPKAAAD
+330 DTSTPAPKVAAD
-342 DGTTTCGAVDFK
+342 NGTTTCSAVDFK

-373 GVGGFKADKT
+373 GTGAFQANKT

-398 PITQVCGSAVTRSFL
+398 PITQVCGSSVTRSFL
-413 KGIDVSYA
+413 KGVGVAYA
-421 PTDYVELSKTCGTGD
+421 PTDYVELGKSCNTGD
-436 YQWLIGAGKMCGT
+436 YQWIIGTGKMCGT
-449 DPSGYSFGSP
+449 DTSGFSFGSP
-459 YTFGETLPTGQDTFS
+459 YTFGATDLPTGQDTFS

-495 VTHPMFIAYSN
+495 VTHPMFLAYSN

-518 TTTGPEGARITEP
+518 STIGPDGARITEP
-531 TISVAQAQ
+531 TISVTQSQ

-554 GETGDFYDLGGFKFT
+554 GEAGDFYDLGGFKFT
-569 PDIPNGTPSVGKCEA
+569 PDIPNGTPSVGKCDA
-584 LKSTDTVMTSDT
+584 LTSTDTVMTSDT
-596 PIDTANPPVMILQ
+596 PINTANPPVMILQ
-609 WAIGTKCYGV
+609 WAIGAKCYGV
-619 PPKNIAWAPSASDF
+619 PPKNIAWAPAPSDF

-640 GPGGNSSQKIRITL
+640 GPGGNSAQKIRITL
-654 VP
+654 S

>member
-1 MNAFSRKF
+1 MVIEKEIAMNALSRKF

-23 LASPVSAGVQTF
+23 LASPVAAGVQAF
-35 GKTYSVTATV
+35 GKTYTVSATV

-66 KVTGAN
+66 KVTGTS
-72 QKITLKSPATASI
+72 QSITLKSPATGSI

-92 VNSGGASK
+92 VNSAGASK
-100 GSYFGPVTIGHK
+100 GAYFGPVTIGHK
-112 GSKAANASRVYT
+112 GKSSTSASRVYT
-124 RLKQSVSTS
+124 QLKQSISTS

-147 KQGYAVASATSKSAD
+147 KQGYAVASATSSSAD
-162 TSVGAQVNAS
+162 TSVGAQVSAS

-193 GVNAT
+193 GVSA
-198 AVGDPCSPPNTAT
+198 AAAGDPCSPSNTAT
-211 CGPEGKEIGPPSG
+211 CGPDGKVIGTPTG
-224 NPVNPPTPP
+224 NPVNPPT
-233 TPPTPGQPNAGQ
+233 GQPST
-245 PATGQPNAGTPNAGQ
+245 PATGQPST
-260 PATGQPNA
+260 PATGQP
-268 GTPNAGQPATGQPN
+268 TTGQP
-282 AGTPNAGQPT
+282 TT
-292 QQGAVINKDETL
+292 QQGAVVTKDETL

-330 DTSTPAPKAAAD
+330 DTSTPAPKVAAD
-342 DGTTTCGAVDFK
+342 DGTTPCGAVDFK

-365 FAGTINAY
+365 YAGTINAY
-373 GVGGFKADKT
+373 GVGPFKADKT
-383 NIASTITKTMSMVFS
+383 NIASTLTKTLSMVFS
-398 PITQVCGSAVTRSFL
+398 PITQVCGSSVTRSFL
-413 KGIDVSYA
+413 KGVDVSYA
-421 PTDYVELSKTCGTGD
+421 PTDYVELGKPCGTGD
-436 YQWLIGAGKMCGT
+436 YQWIIGAGKMCGT
-449 DPSGYSFGSP
+449 DASGFSFGSA
-459 YTFGETLPTGQDTFS
+459 YTFGATDLPTGQDTFS

-506 DGTNYTNIDYTK
+506 DGTTYKNIDYA
-518 TTTGPEGARITEP
+518 TTMTSPEGARITEP
-531 TISVAQAQ
+531 TISVTQSQ

-554 GETGDFYDLGGFKFT
+554 GEAGEFYDLGGFKFT
-569 PDIPNGTPSVGKCEA
+569 PDIPNGSPSVGKCEA

-596 PIDTANPPVMILQ
+596 PSDTASPPVMILE
-609 WAIGTKCYGV
+609 WAIGSKCYGV
-619 PPKNIAWAPSASDF
+619 APKNIAWAPGPSDF

-640 GPGGNSSQKIRITL
+640 GPGGNSAQKIRITL
-654 VP
+654 S

>member
-1 MNAFSRKF
+1 MNPLSRKF
-9 SSVLAVTAITATMA
+9 TSVLAVTAITATMA
-23 LASPVSAGVQTF
+23 LASPAAAAVRSF
-35 GKTYSVTATV
+35 GKTYTVTATV

-66 KVTGAN
+66 KVTGTS
-72 QKITLKSPATASI
+72 QSITLKSPATASI

-92 VNSGGASK
+92 VNSAGASK
-100 GSYFGPVTIGHK
+100 GAYFGPVTIGHK
-112 GSKAANASRVYT
+112 GTKSTNASRVYT
-124 RLKQSVSTS
+124 RLKQSISTS

-193 GVNAT
+193 GVSAT
-198 AVGDPCSPPNTAT
+198 AAGDLCSPANTPT
-211 CGPEGKEIGPPSG
+211 CGPEGKEIGPP
-224 NPVNPPTPP
+224 NA
-233 TPPTPGQPNAGQ
+233 GQPNAGQ
-245 PATGQPNAGTPNAGQ
+245 PNA
-260 PATGQPNA
+260 
-268 GTPNAGQPATGQPN
+268 
-282 AGTPNAGQPT
+282 
-292 QQGAVINKDETL
+292 QQGAVVNKDETL

-323 DAVLDSA
+323 DAVLDSS
-330 DTSTPAPKAAAD
+330 DTSTPAPKVAAD
-342 DGTTTCGAVDFK
+342 NGTTTCGAVDFK

-373 GVGGFKADKT
+373 GAGPFQANKA

-398 PITQVCGSAVTRSFL
+398 PITEVCGSSVTRSFL
-413 KGIDVSYA
+413 KGVGVAYA
-421 PTDYVELSKTCGTGD
+421 PTDYVELGKSCGTGD
-436 YQWLIGAGKMCGT
+436 YQWIIGAGKMCGT
-449 DPSGYSFGSP
+449 DTTGFSFGSP
-459 YTFGETLPTGQDTFS
+459 YTFGATDLPTGQDTFS

-518 TTTGPEGARITEP
+518 STIGPDGARITEP
-531 TISVAQAQ
+531 TISVTQSQ

-554 GETGDFYDLGGFKFT
+554 GEAGEFYDLGGFKFT
-569 PDIPNGTPSVGKCEA
+569 PGIPNGNPSVGKCDA
-584 LKSTDTVMTSDT
+584 LTSTDTEMTSDT
-596 PIDTANPPVMILQ
+596 PIDSANPPVITLK
-609 WAIGTKCYGV
+609 WAIGSKCYGV
-619 PPKNIAWAPSASDF
+619 PPKNIAWAPAASDF
-633 DIQVEPS
+633 DISVEPS
-640 GPGGNSSQKIRITL
+640 GPGGNSAQKIRITL
-654 VP
+654 S